1 MIPSSVIED
10 DLQHTMHYSQSL
22 PYAHLLE
29 GEAEEWLKDI
39 RNNLVIC
46 VKAKDFAPGAVAW
59 VRRLTR

>member
-10 DLQHTMHYSQSL
+10 DQHHTMHYSQSL
-22 PYAHLLE
+22 PYANLLG
-29 GEAEEWLKDI
+29 GEAEEWLKEI
-39 RNNLVIC
+39 CENLVIC